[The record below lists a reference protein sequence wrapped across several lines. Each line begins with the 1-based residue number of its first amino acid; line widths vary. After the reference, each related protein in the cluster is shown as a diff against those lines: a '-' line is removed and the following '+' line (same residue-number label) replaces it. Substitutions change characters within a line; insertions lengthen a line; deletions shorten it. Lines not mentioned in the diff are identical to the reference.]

1 MKNTILSLA
10 SASLLFSCKEETNEK
25 VKDATKAVTSDVK
38 QSIDS
43 VTDKAEKAID
53 SSKIKQKAKSLIIK
67 GAEKVEEGAKK
78 VKEEAAKK

>member
-1 MKNTILSLA
+1 MKKIILSLA
-10 SASLLFSCKEETNEK
+10 VVTLLFSCKEETNEK

-38 QSIDS
+38 QSLDS
-43 VTDKAEKAID
+43 VTEKAEKAID